1 MLHLICQNIFS
12 KQISYFTNW
21 SLVAILY
28 DGGLRAKLCTASPV
42 LEVKLPMYSMCPKMS
57 KIKFSAL
64 EDI

>member
-1 MLHLICQNIFS
+1 M
-12 KQISYFTNW
+12 
-21 SLVAILY
+21 AILY